1 MISMSPI
8 NTDMYFLK
16 ILMNNLQQLYKKD
29 SIAII
34 TK

>member
-1 MISMSPI
+1 MICMSPM

-16 ILMNNLQQLYKKD
+16 ILMNNLQQIYKKD
-29 SIAII
+29 SIAIM